1 MAAKFPAPMACDKG
15 AEAGHLKPKRRRKG
29 KEKQVVSGTAEAD
42 HPASGA
48 AVKKG
53 LVDDTWDWAT
63 LASSSSSNQ
72 PCLFTKD
79 GR

>member
-42 HPASGA
+42 HLASGA
-48 AVKKG
+48 AVKK
-53 LVDDTWDWAT
+53 VDDTWDWAT